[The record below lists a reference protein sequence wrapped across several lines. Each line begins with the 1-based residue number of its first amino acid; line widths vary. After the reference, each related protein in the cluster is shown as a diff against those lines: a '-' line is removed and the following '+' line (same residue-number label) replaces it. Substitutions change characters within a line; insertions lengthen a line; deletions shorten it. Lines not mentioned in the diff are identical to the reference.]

1 MVKIV
6 VFLILL
12 VQKALQP
19 FSKNKKPKK
28 KKKKKKKKALQVTAK

>member
-19 FSKNKKPKK
+19 FSKNKKQKKQKK
-28 KKKKKKKKALQVTAK
+28 KPLQVTAK

>member
-19 FSKNKKPKK
+19 FSKNNKK
-28 KKKKKKKKALQVTAK
+28 KKKKKKTLTSYS

>member
-19 FSKNKKPKK
+19 FSKNKKQTKK
-28 KKKKKKKKALQVTAK
+28 KKKKPLQVTAK